1 MEEEKSSFVEQPK
14 KRIELIENIG
24 EGNFGEVWVAR
35 HLDTNPETGETVKN
49 LVAVKF
55 EIK

>member
-1 MEEEKSSFVEQPK
+1 MEEEKSSVVEQPK
-14 KRIELIENIG
+14 KRIELIENIA
-24 EGNFGEVWVAR
+24 EGSFGQVWVAR
-35 HLDTNPETGETVKN
+35 HLDTHPETGETVRK